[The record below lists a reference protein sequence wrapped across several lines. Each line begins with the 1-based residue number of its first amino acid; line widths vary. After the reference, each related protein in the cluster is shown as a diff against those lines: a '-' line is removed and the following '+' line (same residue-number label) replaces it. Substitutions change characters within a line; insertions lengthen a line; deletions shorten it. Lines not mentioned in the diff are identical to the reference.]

1 MRHFKRISCLL
12 AVVAVASALA
22 QTATAPSPLEA
33 CTADDYAIYAVA
45 FGDRFGKQKPK
56 RVVLLDQTSMGFPP
70 GMAAMTQFGGKAQ
83 TLLKDVSKEAKDD
96 FDSRNKARAR
106 IEGGEIKAA
115 FEVIV
120 LSAEEAG
127 KLVAGGG
134 GWEGFYN
141 KYPNSG
147 ITLVSRPGL
156 NAEHNRALLYMGTS
170 CGGLCGDGVLILLG
184 KDGGE
189 WKVLNR
195 VTIWVS

>member
-1 MRHFKRISCLL
+1 MTHLKQVFSLL
-12 AVVAVASALA
+12 FVLAFAQALA
-22 QTATAPSPLEA
+22 QAPPPPTETEA
-33 CTADDYAIYAVA
+33 CTADDYAIYAA
-45 FGDRFGKQKPK
+45 ALGDRFGKQKPK

-83 TLLKDVSKEAKDD
+83 TLLKDVPREAKDD
-96 FDSRNKARAR
+96 FDTRNKARAK

-115 FEVIV
+115 FEVIL

-147 ITLVSRPGL
+147 ITLVSRPGI

-170 CGGLCGDGVLILLG
+170 CGGLCGDGVLLLLG
-184 KDGGE
+184 KDGEE